1 MNELEFRK
9 AFAELRQI
17 WVEGNNYISEAEPWV
32 VIKENVEKASQI
44 LRTWINL
51 IRIFAILSAP
61 LMPTTSEK
69 MLAKLGLKL
78 SDMPSLKDF
87 VIKRELTA
95 LKAGTPFEIGDMLF
109 ERIPEE
115 RIAELKEKYGASK

>member
-1 MNELEFRK
+1 MSWCLAAR
-9 AFAELRQI
+9 AT
-17 WVEGNNYISEAEPWV
+17 
-32 VIKENVEKASQI
+32 IKEPT
-44 LRTWINL
+44 LFTPPP
-51 IRIFAILSAP
+51 FAILSAP
-61 LMPTTSEK
+61 VMPTTSEK

-87 VIKRELTA
+87 DVKTELTA